1 MPPIRRL
8 LKLVLAGLALI
19 VSVWFRAVRL
29 APEVKRRKRASTR

>member
-8 LKLVLAGLALI
+8 LKLALGTLALI

-29 APEVKRRKRASTR
+29 APEVKRRKGASRR

>member
-8 LKLVLAGLALI
+8 LKLLLAGLALI

-29 APEVKRRKRASTR
+29 APAAKRRKRASR